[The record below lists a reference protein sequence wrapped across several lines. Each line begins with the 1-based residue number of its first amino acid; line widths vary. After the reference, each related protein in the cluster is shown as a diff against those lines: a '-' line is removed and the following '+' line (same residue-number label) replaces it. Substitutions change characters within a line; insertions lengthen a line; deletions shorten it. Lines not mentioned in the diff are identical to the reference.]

1 MNTGLNKMEIENY
14 LYLVLDNRNLIAI
27 VLSVSNSD

>member
-1 MNTGLNKMEIENY
+1 MNTGLNKMEIEDY